1 VGVEGSRSGLL
12 SSRQPVSSKPC
23 DLHLKTSW
31 STSNASF
38 KPVPSLSSATSDGPQ
53 CTSSARSRRGSM
65 GGRASRDGLHGLR
78 LSRLILSCNHCGEG

>member
-12 SSRQPVSSKPC
+12 SSRQPVSSKLC

-38 KPVPSLSSATSDGPQ
+38 KPVRSLSSATSDGPQ
-53 CTSSARSRRGSM
+53 CIAPLRRAREGEVWV
-65 GGRASRDGLHGLR
+65 GGQAGMDFMD
-78 LSRLILSCNHCGEG
+78 CA